1 MAGEPVRRDAEGSR
15 ATDTVFIDVEL
26 VGAVDRDGL
35 IYVLEQPL
43 EVHDVPVVLVV
54 AVQSGG
60 AADGLEEVVVI

>member
-54 AVQSGG
+54 AVQPGG